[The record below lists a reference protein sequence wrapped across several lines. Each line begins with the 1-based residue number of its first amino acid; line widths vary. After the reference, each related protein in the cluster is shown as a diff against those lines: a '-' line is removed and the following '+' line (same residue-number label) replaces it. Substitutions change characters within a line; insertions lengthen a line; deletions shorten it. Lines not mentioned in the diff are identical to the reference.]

1 MDFHLRPFAPA
12 YTAHVIDLWNAAGL
26 TRPWNDPVIDI
37 ERAHTTWPEN
47 FLVATDTPGHIA
59 GTVMS
64 GFDGHRGWLYY
75 LAVTP
80 EYRGNGL
87 GSKLVHEAE
96 RRLAAQGC
104 VKVQLMVRSDNATAL
119 GFYDAL
125 GYERS
130 DVIVAGK
137 RLDG

>member
-1 MDFHLRPFAPA
+1 MDFHIRPFAPTDIA
-12 YTAHVIDLWNAAGL
+12 QVIELWETTGL
-26 TRPWNDPVIDI
+26 TRPWNDPATDI
-37 ERAHTTWPEN
+37 ERAHTTWPEH
-47 FLVATDTPGHIA
+47 FLVATTAHGTIA

-80 EYRGNGL
+80 QRRGAGL
-87 GSKLVHEAE
+87 GTQLVREAE
-96 RRLAAQGC
+96 RRLIAQGC
-104 VKVQLMVRSDNATAL
+104 VKVQLMVRSDNASVL
-119 GFYDAL
+119 EFYDAL

-130 DVIVAGK
+130 DVIVTGR